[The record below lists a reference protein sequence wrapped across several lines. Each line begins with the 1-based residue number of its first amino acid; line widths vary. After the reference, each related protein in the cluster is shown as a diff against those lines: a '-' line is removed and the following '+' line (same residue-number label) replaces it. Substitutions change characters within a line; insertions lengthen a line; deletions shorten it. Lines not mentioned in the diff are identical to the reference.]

1 LVAIVKQ
8 RHALAMPIAAT
19 NRRLKNIIYEA
30 TKTPFIYCGA
40 YEILM
45 FNQS

>member
-1 LVAIVKQ
+1 
-8 RHALAMPIAAT
+8 MPIAAT

-30 TKTPFIYCGA
+30 TKTPFIYCDA
-40 YEILM
+40 NAIVM